1 MFTDGAVF
9 PVTEAGVDKSIL
21 AWARA
26 AFASE
31 NELVVAGWDSES
43 DKWSYNKAA
52 TAMAYFDEPI
62 SPENESQVCLSKGI
76 YVRAPLQCQFFFTLT
91 PAHGLYRF

>member
-31 NELVVAGWDSES
+31 KELMAAGWDSES
-43 DKWSYNKAA
+43 DKGSYHKAGI
-52 TAMAYFDEPI
+52 AMAYFDEPI
-62 SPENESQVCLSKGI
+62 SRENESQVFHMK
-76 YVRAPLQCQFFFTLT
+76 
-91 PAHGLYRF
+91 